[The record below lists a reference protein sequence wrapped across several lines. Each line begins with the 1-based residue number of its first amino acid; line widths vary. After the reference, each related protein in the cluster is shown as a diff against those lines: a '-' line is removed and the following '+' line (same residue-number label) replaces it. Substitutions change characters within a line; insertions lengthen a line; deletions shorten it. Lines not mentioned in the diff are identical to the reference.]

1 MCPFLSANPAVRPLS
16 LPTLPAA
23 AGSHDQQDNSE
34 TCLCFA
40 PRTEGTPEA
49 RFFPDLERSYFE
61 GRWEVEEKRVVISCV
76 GVVAD
81 LCSDILGIKS
91 FELLSLK

>member
-1 MCPFLSANPAVRPLS
+1 MTNKTTRELVS
-16 LPTLPAA
+16 
-23 AGSHDQQDNSE
+23 
-34 TCLCFA
+34 CLYFA
-40 PRTEGTPEA
+40 PRTKETPEA
-49 RFFPDLERSYFE
+49 RFSPDFERSHFE